1 VPGGVSG
8 GTTVVVMPEDRL
20 AAVRTLLFTPG
31 NRPDRFA
38 KAEATGADGQ
48 VIDLEDAVSLAEK
61 DGARDTV
68 LAYLRSAPRA
78 AGFLRCLRINALQTP
93 AGFKDVA
100 ALAETGVRPDAVL
113 LPKAESAAYFTLL
126 QSVLGPD
133 PVPWIALIETARGLR
148 AAEAVA
154 RHPAVAA
161 VVFGAAD
168 LAADLGAELA
178 WEPMLPHR
186 AHVARAAAGG
196 RIPAWDVPYFRLND
210 PDDSGLIEETRR
222 ARALGYTGKLAIHP
236 KHVAPILG
244 VFTPSPTEA
253 EQARRIVDAYERAR
267 GNACEVDGKMIDA
280 PIYRSARRV
289 LARAR

>member
-1 VPGGVSG
+1 MSA
-8 GTTVVVMPEDRL
+8 DSL

-38 KAEATGADGQ
+38 KAETTGADGQ
-48 VIDLEDAVSLAEK
+48 IIDLEDAVSLGEK
-61 DGARDTV
+61 DRARETA
-68 LAYLRSAPRA
+68 LAYFKSAPR
-78 AGFLRCLRINALQTP
+78 GTRFLRCLRINALQTS

-100 ALAETGVRPDAVL
+100 ALADSGVRPDVL
-113 LPKAESAAYFTLL
+113 VLPKAESPVYFSLL
-126 QSVLGPD
+126 ASVLGPD
-133 PVPWIALIETARGLR
+133 PVPAIALIETARGLR
-148 AAEAVA
+148 AAEAIA
-154 RHPAVAA
+154 RHPGVGA

-196 RIPAWDVPYFRLND
+196 QIPAWDVPYFRLGD
-210 PDDSGLIEETRR
+210 PDNSGLIDETRR

-236 KHVAPILG
+236 KHVAPIIE
-244 VFTPSPTEA
+244 VFTPTLAEA
-253 EQARRIVDAYERAR
+253 EQARRIVDAYERAH
-267 GNACEVDGKMIDA
+267 GNACEVDGKMIDT
-280 PIYRSARRV
+280 PIYRSARSL